1 MKSSKKFMMRVLT
14 AALALSMVAG
24 TGICA
29 AAVDEEPIDD
39 EPVVIAPVDDET
51 PDYQTKL
58 EALKTMLSEA
68 AQSAY
73 AKLSQTTL
81 ARLAKV
87 VQKVKAADQIMAD
100 AAYRDAEL
108 KTNFANQ
115 LVQISEDAEKLI
127 ASADYDEEFE
137 AQIMA
142 AVQEKIDQL
151 SAEVEAQIAE
161 NMETAEAESNALLE
175 EANAELEEIKAEIQ
189 EKKTKAAE
197 ALQAKVDAIQQ
208 QIDAV
213 KAQAEAAVQQAKE
226 AIDQAAVTKLVKAQ
240 IKTKIAEK
248 IMSDTEKLDSEMKF
262 YIAQQY
268 TELHEAADAL
278 IAAAG
283 DNEELA
289 AQIKE
294 QTDAFIS
301 QFVDEKVA
309 EIDQMWADAEE
320 EVAAL
325 LADAEALKAEGQA
338 QVSEEVEAFRV
349 MLIQKTAEVQAEIDA
364 VKEEITA
371 KIIEYKAI
379 AQKILSDI
387 EQYIIGKTTKTTELE
402 EGDFTYL
409 VYTNCLTDSVTA
421 TLINYAGE
429 ETEITVPAY
438 TEEGIPVTRVI
449 FVSELP
455 AVTTLNLPATI
466 SEVDGLSTMMLA
478 SLETINVD
486 EENAFF
492 QSIDGVVF
500 DKDGCCVYAV
510 PQAAEFNAPEGVTA
524 IMDYAYFNYQMEEIT
539 LPSTLEYIADGAFA
553 GCANLTKLEIPASV
567 TAIGKNVF
575 EGVAEDFTIYCYTDS
590 CAQEYAE
597 ENGINYVLL
606 DAEEEDFYIDVSIV
620 YDDENAYETGVMTL
634 GTSVHL
640 IAEGVGGAGDYIY
653 ACYYK
658 KADSDTWR
666 ARQGFKTAS
675 TNNEISLTPTEAG
688 VYDVCVKVK
697 DAEGT
702 IKKIDFQIEV
712 AGKAE
717 EEEAVTRISK
727 DVVAVGEQLTAY
739 AVADEGMENCT
750 YAFYY
755 KESDAEKWNCRQK
768 FSETDQTTLTFK
780 EAGEYDICI
789 KVKDE
794 NNQISKKYFTLTV
807 NEAVAVVG

>member
-197 ALQAKVDAIQQ
+197 ALQEKVDAIQQ

-248 IMSDTEKLDSEMKF
+248 IMSDTEAIDTDMKRH
-262 YIAQQY
+262 IADRVA
-268 TELHEAADAL
+268 ELHEAANAL
-278 IAAAG
+278 IDAAG

-289 AQIKE
+289 AQIQE
-294 QTDAFIS
+294 QTDAAIE
-301 QFVDEKVA
+301 QFLNEKL
-309 EIDQMWADAEE
+309 EILDQMWADAEE

-338 QVSEEVEAFRV
+338 QVAEEVAAFRE
-349 MLIQKTAEVQAEIDA
+349 MLAQQIDA

-387 EQYIIGKTTKTTELE
+387 EQYIIDKTTKTTELE

-409 VYTNCLTDSVTA
+409 VYTNCLTDSVKAA

-466 SEVDGLSTMMLA
+466 SEVNGISTMMLT

-486 EENAFF
+486 EENEFF

-524 IMDYAYFNYQMEEIT
+524 IMDYAYYGSQMEEIT
-539 LPSTLEYIADGAFA
+539 LPSTLESIERLAFKD
-553 GCANLTKLEIPASV
+553 CANLTKIEIPASV
-567 TAIGKNVF
+567 TSIDYDAF
-575 EGVAEDFTIYCYTDS
+575 EGTAEDFTIYCYKDS
-590 CAQEYAE
+590 YAQEYAE
-597 ENGINYVLL
+597 NNGINYVLL
-606 DAEEEDFYIDVSIV
+606 DAEEEDFFISVDIV
-620 YDDENAYETGVMTL
+620 YDDENAYETGVMAL
-634 GTSVHL
+634 GTTVHL
-640 IAEGVGGAGDYIY
+640 TAEGEGGAGDYIY

-666 ARQGFKTAS
+666 ARQGFKEANS
-675 TNNEISLTPTEAG
+675 NGEISLTPKEPG

-755 KESDAEKWNCRQK
+755 KESDASTWTCRQK
-768 FSETDQTTLTFK
+768 FSEADQTTLTFK